1 MTREE
6 YEATRREY
14 RITVRAAWLEYR
26 FYSEREFVASEKALA
41 LYEEYITRLRR
52 AARSLNCS
60 LKQAT
65 EILNISEGAT
75 A

>member
-1 MTREE
+1 MTRKE
-6 YEATRREY
+6 YETIRRDY

-26 FYSEREFVASEKALA
+26 FYSEREFVLTEKTLA
-41 LYEEYITRLRR
+41 LYDEYMNRLKR
-52 AARSLNCS
+52 AALALNCS

-65 EILNISEGAT
+65 EILNITEGAT